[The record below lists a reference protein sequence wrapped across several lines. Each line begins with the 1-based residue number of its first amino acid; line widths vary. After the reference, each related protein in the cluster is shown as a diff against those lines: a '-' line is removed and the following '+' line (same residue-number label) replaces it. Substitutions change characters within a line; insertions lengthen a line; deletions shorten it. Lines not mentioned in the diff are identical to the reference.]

1 MNEMIQFAYAP
12 DIVMDTVKKMQ
23 EWDPAWE
30 LPDEFFPKGV
40 SGVGNGT
47 AETSGQA

>member
-23 EWDPAWE
+23 EWIRM
-30 LPDEFFPKGV
+30 
-40 SGVGNGT
+40 GT
-47 AETSGQA
+47 SR